1 MHCPFCQY
9 HDTKVVASRITL
21 PQNNIRRRRECPE
34 CNERFTTFETLQF
47 TYPRV
52 IKRAGYSCQFN
63 EQKLKKGIMRAL
75 EKRAVSP
82 EILEKL
88 LDRIQ
93 CQICQEPS
101 KEITSQ
107 RIGQI
112 VLSQLRFVDEVAYIR
127 FASVYLSFQNIDA
140 FKTTISK
147 LEDQ

>member
-9 HDTKVVASRITL
+9 HDTKVVDSRITL